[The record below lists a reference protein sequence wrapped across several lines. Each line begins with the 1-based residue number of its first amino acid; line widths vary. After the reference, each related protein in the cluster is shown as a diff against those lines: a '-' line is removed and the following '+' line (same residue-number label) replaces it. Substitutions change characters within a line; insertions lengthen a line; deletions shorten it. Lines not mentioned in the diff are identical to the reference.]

1 MAYGDE
7 QRAITGES
15 GTGKELVARALHEAG
30 EKERAPFIAVNCAA
44 LPRDL
49 MESELFGHVRGAF
62 TGAHRDKPGY
72 FELADGGTLFLDELC
87 ELPIEL
93 QPKLLRAI
101 DHQEIYRVGAT
112 RPTKTRVRIVAATN
126 RDPQVEI
133 AEKRFREDLFFRIS
147 VVNVHLPPLRERRD
161 DIPMLVDQNVLERAV
176 LLTDREQIDVGD
188 LPAGVPVSE
197 ATDDLRVAVRAYER
211 EHIRHVLAST
221 GGNREEAS
229 RRLGI
234 DPSTL
239 YRRMKE
245 LEM

>member
-1 MAYGDE
+1 LATS
-7 QRAITGES
+7 A
-15 GTGKELVARALHEAG
+15 
-30 EKERAPFIAVNCAA
+30 
-44 LPRDL
+44 
-49 MESELFGHVRGAF
+49 GAF

-72 FELADGGTLFLDELC
+72 FELADGGTLFLDEIC
-87 ELPIEL
+87 ELSIEL

-101 DHQEIYRVGAT
+101 DQQEIYRVGAT
-112 RPTKTRVRIVAATN
+112 RPTKMRVRIVAATN
-126 RDPQVEI
+126 RDPQREI

-161 DIPMLVDQNVLERAV
+161 DIPLLVDHLLNRLRRKLGRRTSGVTNAAIRALMSAPWRGNVRELDNVLERAV
-176 LLTDREQIDVGD
+176 LLADHEQIDVGD
-188 LPAGVPVSE
+188 LPAELSGAVAVGESS
-197 ATDDLRVAVRAYER
+197 DDLRAAVRAYER